1 MSRLGTIGGRLYRG
15 EVSLDFVGRQRLWY
29 MISGLILLVSIV
41 SLTTLGLNLGIEFKG
56 GSVFQFR
63 APHATTAEVRSA
75 VTSSGVVHES
85 PIVQSTSAGW
95 RVQTESLGSD
105 EVAKVQQTLASE
117 YHLSSPN
124 DVSPQTVGASWGQDI
139 SKKALQGLIIFLV
152 LVVGYL
158 SIAFEWRMAAS
169 AVIALAHDI
178 LITIGVYSLVGF
190 EVTPASVI
198 GLLTILGYS
207 LYDTVVVF
215 DKVRENTRGLSV
227 TSRLTYSQAANLAV
241 NQTLVRSI
249 NTSLVALLPV
259 AGLLFIGAGFLG
271 AGTLKDLALVLFVGM
286 LAGTYSSICIATPI
300 LADLKER
307 EAKFRQLR
315 ERIAARAASPKR
327 QAKMAKQRSGGPRE
341 PADAGPSAEPDSL
354 VDLLPADAEDAADG
368 AGRAGTAARTPG
380 RAREDNGDAESES
393 VTADARRRVVQQGP
407 RQQPRRSSRRGRGG
421 GGKK

>member
-15 EVSLDFVGRQRLWY
+15 EVSFDFVGRQRVWY
-29 MISGLILLVSIV
+29 TISGLILVVSIV
-41 SLTTLGLNLGIEFKG
+41 SLATLGLNLGIEFKG
-56 GSVFQFR
+56 GSVFQFK
-63 APHATTAEVRSA
+63 ASQATTAQVRDA
-75 VTSSGVVHES
+75 VAASGVVRES

-95 RVQTESLGSD
+95 RVQTESLSSD
-105 EVAKVQQTLASE
+105 DVAKVQQNLATTF
-117 YHLSSPN
+117 HLSSPN
-124 DVSPQTVGASWGQDI
+124 DVSPQTVGASWGSDI
-139 SKKALQGLIIFLV
+139 SKKALQGLVVFLV

-158 SIAFEWRMAAS
+158 SIAFEWRMAA
-169 AVIALAHDI
+169 AAIVALAHDI
-178 LITIGVYSLVGF
+178 VITIGVYSLVQF
-190 EVTPASVI
+190 EVTPGSVV

-215 DKVRENTRGLSV
+215 DKVRENTRALTA
-227 TSRLTYSQAANLAV
+227 TSRITYSQAANLAV

-249 NTSLVALLPV
+249 NTSIVALLPV

-307 EAKFRQLR
+307 EPKYRQLR

-327 QAKMAKQRSGGPRE
+327 QARE
-341 PADAGPSAEPDSL
+341 ARKTDQAPQDAEPEALS
-354 VDLLPADAEDAADG
+354 DLLPADAEDDEAAAD
-368 AGRAGTAARTPG
+368 T
-380 RAREDNGDAESES
+380 ES
-393 VTADARRRVVQQGP
+393 VTASAPRRMVQQGP
-407 RQQPRRSSRRGRGG
+407 RQQPRRSSRRNRG

>member
-15 EVSLDFVGRQRLWY
+15 EISFEFVGRQRLWY
-29 MISGLILLVSIV
+29 MISGLILVISIV
-41 SLTTLGLNLGIEFKG
+41 SLATLGLNLGIEFKG
-56 GSVFQFR
+56 GSVFQFQ
-63 APHATTAEVRSA
+63 ASHATTSQVRDA
-75 VTSSGVVHES
+75 ALASGVVHED
-85 PIVQSTSAGW
+85 PIVQSTKGVGGAPGW
-95 RVQTESLGSD
+95 RVQTESLSSD
-105 EVAKVQQTLASE
+105 DVAKVQQKLATTFQ
-117 YHLSSPN
+117 LSGPN

-139 SKKALQGLIIFLV
+139 SKKALQGLLIFLV

-158 SIAFEWRMAAS
+158 SIAFEWRMAVA
-169 AVIALAHDI
+169 ALVALVHDI

-307 EAKFRQLR
+307 ESKFRQLR

-327 QAKMAKQRSGGPRE
+327 QAKMAKKTDRRQE
-341 PADAGPSAEPDSL
+341 PNGEAGAL
-354 VDLLPADAEDAADG
+354 VDLLPAEEDEPARPQGRVADE
-368 AGRAGTAARTPG
+368 AT
-380 RAREDNGDAESES
+380 EAESES
-393 VTADARRRVVQQGP
+393 VAASAPRRVVQQGP
-407 RQQPRRSSRRGRGG
+407 RQQPRRSTRKGRGG
-421 GGKK
+421 GKK